1 MDSPNT
7 DWQLLILAFQSGQ
20 DSTRVRLW
28 RALKALGAA
37 TLRDGVY
44 LLPNRSDLRDALL
57 DLAESARAA
66 GNQAYHLPVAANAE
80 EQAHYR
86 SLFDRE
92 AEYRT
97 LQSNAETLLGQ
108 LPGLSEA
115 ELLKRLRQI
124 HREAEQLRRTDYF
137 PGSGR
142 GSLEAQLARLESAA
156 QATLSPDEPS
166 PAPDTGIDR
175 LDPADYRGRLWAT
188 RAAMWVDR
196 VASAWLI
203 REFIDPEARFVWL
216 DTPAECPA
224 EALGFDFDGAA
235 FTHVGD
241 RVTFEVLLA
250 AFTLEHDSGLAGLA
264 EMVHFLDVGGRP
276 IPEAPGF
283 ESILTGAKQ
292 QCADDDA
299 LLARVTPVLHDL
311 RQAYEQQSG
320 GASR

>member
-1 MDSPNT
+1 MNFRDT
-7 DWQLLILAFQSGQ
+7 DWQLLIFAFQSGQ

-57 DLAESARAA
+57 ELAESARAA
-66 GNQAYHLPVAANAE
+66 GNQAYHLPVAANPE

-92 AEYRT
+92 ADYRT
-97 LQSNAETLLGQ
+97 LRKNAETLLGQ
-108 LPGLSEA
+108 LPALGEA

-124 HREAEQLRRTDYF
+124 HREADQLRRTDYF
-137 PGSGR
+137 PGPDR
-142 GSLEAQLARLESAA
+142 APLEDQLSRLETAA
-156 QATLSPDEPS
+156 QAVLSPDEPS
-166 PAPDTGIDR
+166 PEPDSGVPR
-175 LDPADYRGRLWAT
+175 LEPANYRGRLWAT
-188 RAAMWVDR
+188 RAALWVDR

-203 REFIDPEARFVWL
+203 REFIDSEARFVWL
-216 DTPAECPA
+216 ATPADCPD

-250 AFTLEHDSGLAGLA
+250 AFGLERDSGLAGLA
-264 EMVHFLDVGGRP
+264 DMVHFLDVGGRP
-276 IPEAPGF
+276 VAEAAGF

-292 QCADDDA
+292 QCADDGA

-311 RQAYEQQSG
+311 RQAFEQQSG
-320 GASR
+320 RNPA

>member
-1 MDSPNT
+1 MDSRDT
-7 DWQLLILAFQSGQ
+7 EWQVLILAFQGGQ

-57 DLAESARAA
+57 ELAESARAA
-66 GNQAYHLPVAANAE
+66 GNQAYHLPVAASPE
-80 EQAHYR
+80 EQTHYR

-97 LQSNAETLLGQ
+97 LRKHAETLLGQ
-108 LPGLSEA
+108 LPALGEP

-124 HREAEQLRRTDYF
+124 HREADQLRRTDYF
-137 PGSGR
+137 PGPER
-142 GSLEAQLARLESAA
+142 APLEAQLARLETAA
-156 QATLSPDEPS
+156 QAALSPDEPS
-166 PAPDTGIDR
+166 PEPDTGVPR
-175 LDPADYRGRLWAT
+175 LEPTDYRGRLWAT
-188 RAAMWVDR
+188 RAALWVDR

-216 DTPAECPA
+216 ATPADCPD
-224 EALGFDFDGAA
+224 EALGFDFDGGA

-241 RVTFEVLLA
+241 RVTFEVLLT
-250 AFTLEHDSGLAGLA
+250 AFGLERDSGLAGLA

-276 IPEAPGF
+276 VAEAAGF

-311 RQAYEQQSG
+311 RHAFEQQSG
-320 GASR
+320 RIPA

>member
-1 MDSPNT
+1 MDSPGT
-7 DWQLLILAFQSGQ
+7 DWQLLILAFQGGQ

-57 DLAESARAA
+57 ELAESARAA
-66 GNQAYHLPVAANAE
+66 GNQAYHLPVAASAE
-80 EQAHYR
+80 EQVHYR

-97 LQSNAETLLGQ
+97 LQTSAETLLGQ
-108 LPGLSEA
+108 LPGLGEA

-137 PGSGR
+137 PGPGR
-142 GSLEAQLARLESAA
+142 GPLEALLSRLESAA
-156 QATLSPDEPS
+156 QSTLSPDEPS
-166 PAPDTGIDR
+166 PAPDSGIPR

-216 DTPAECPA
+216 PTPADCPA
-224 EALGFDFDGAA
+224 EALGFDFNGAA

-241 RVTFEVLLA
+241 RVPLRGPAGRLRPGARQRSRGTGRDG
-250 AFTLEHDSGLAGLA
+250 AFPGCRRPPHPRGGGLREHPDRGQATVRRRRRPAGPRDPGATRPSPGL
-264 EMVHFLDVGGRP
+264 
-276 IPEAPGF
+276 
-283 ESILTGAKQ
+283 
-292 QCADDDA
+292 
-299 LLARVTPVLHDL
+299 
-311 RQAYEQQSG
+311 
-320 GASR
+320 

>member
-1 MDSPNT
+1 MHMQDT
-7 DWQLLILAFQSGQ
+7 EWQVLILAFQAGQ

-57 DLAESARAA
+57 ELAESARVA
-66 GNQAYHLPVAANAE
+66 GNQAYHLPVAANPE
-80 EQAHYR
+80 EQAHYH
-86 SLFDRE
+86 SLFDRDTD
-92 AEYRT
+92 YRA
-97 LQSNAETLLGQ
+97 LQKNAETLLGQ
-108 LPGLSEA
+108 LPGLGES

-124 HREAEQLRRTDYF
+124 HREADQLRRTDYF
-137 PGSGR
+137 PGPGR
-142 GSLEAQLARLESAA
+142 APLEAQLARLETAA
-156 QATLSPDEPS
+156 QAVLSPDEPS
-166 PAPDTGIDR
+166 PEPDAGIPR
-175 LDPADYRGRLWAT
+175 LEPADYRGRLWAT

-216 DTPAECPA
+216 AAPADCPD

-250 AFTLEHDSGLAGLA
+250 AFGLECDSGLAGLA

-276 IPEAPGF
+276 VAEAAGF

-311 RQAYEQQSG
+311 RQAFEQQSG
-320 GASR
+320 RDPA